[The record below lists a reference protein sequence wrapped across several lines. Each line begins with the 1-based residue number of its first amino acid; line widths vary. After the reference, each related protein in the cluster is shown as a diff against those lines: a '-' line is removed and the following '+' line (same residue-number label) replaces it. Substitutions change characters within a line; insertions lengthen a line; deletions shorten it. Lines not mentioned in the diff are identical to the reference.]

1 MADPCI
7 VRSGETVEVNDPRF
21 NDTGCTIES
30 GVIIRAPADLSVM
43 GPIPPRPL
51 PQPKAVAAAPPMKLV
66 PPPIIIESPAAPAL
80 SVAERT
86 SAVVNTRAIVVQPD
100 PTEKQPDPPQD
111 SVLTAA
117 VAVGA
122 VMVAGTAAAATS
134 MMGGVSTLQ
143 AKVGSM
149 FGASKATVAT
159 ATVVTAGTIV
169 AVKALE
175 SKMNKLESDLSRTK
189 GDVGEASKSIDRIDE
204 LLSKLG
210 N

>member
-1 MADPCI
+1 
-7 VRSGETVEVNDPRF
+7 
-21 NDTGCTIES
+21 
-30 GVIIRAPADLSVM
+30 
-43 GPIPPRPL
+43 
-51 PQPKAVAAAPPMKLV
+51 
-66 PPPIIIESPAAPAL
+66 
-80 SVAERT
+80 
-86 SAVVNTRAIVVQPD
+86 
-100 PTEKQPDPPQD
+100 
-111 SVLTAA
+111 
-117 VAVGA
+117 
-122 VMVAGTAAAATS
+122 MVAGTAAAATS